1 MRFLPNTE
9 ISDDIQP
16 ADSANQRVTLTAW
29 LARYHLDAPLLLV
42 TLAVCV
48 LGLFV
53 LYSADGEN
61 MHMVYAQGERLA
73 LGLVVMAAVA
83 QVPPEWFKTAGPWLY
98 ALGLLLL
105 AVTLALGDINK
116 GAQRWISLGL
126 FSFQPAEIMKLA
138 MPMTLALYLHHR
150 PIPPRWRH
158 LGVALVV
165 LIIPVFMIAEQPD
178 LGTALLITCG
188 GALVIYLAGL
198 RWRFMLGVLLFTAAL
213 LPLIW
218 LKMHTYQR
226 QRILIFLNPGLDPLG
241 AGYHIT
247 QSKIAIGSGGLF
259 GKGWLN
265 DTQAQ
270 LNFLPE
276 SATDFIFAVY
286 AEEAGLLGALLL
298 IGLYAVMVLRGLW
311 IAVNGRDSFQ
321 RLLAGSLALTFA
333 VYVIVNVGMVMGV
346 LPVVGVPLPLIS
358 YGGTSMVTLL
368 ASLGMLMSIHT
379 HRKMLTT

>member
-1 MRFLPNTE
+1 MRFLPNTQTN
-9 ISDDIQP
+9 DIQA

-29 LARYHLDAPLLLV
+29 LAQFHLDAPLLLF
-42 TLAVCV
+42 TLAICV

-53 LYSADGEN
+53 LYSADGEKLG
-61 MHMVYAQGERLA
+61 MVYAQGERLA
-73 LGLVVMAAVA
+73 LGLAVMAAVA
-83 QVPPEWFKTAGPWLY
+83 QIPPEWFKTAGPWLY
-98 ALGLLLL
+98 ALGLILL
-105 AVTLALGDINK
+105 AVTLLLGDINK
-116 GAQRWISLGL
+116 GAQRWINLGL
-126 FSFQPAEIMKLA
+126 FTFQPAEIMKLA

-158 LGVALVV
+158 LAVALII

-178 LGTALLITCG
+178 LGTALLIACA

-198 RWRFMLGVLLFTAAL
+198 RWRIMLGILLVVAAL
-213 LPLIW
+213 APLVW
-218 LKMHTYQR
+218 LKLHDYQR
-226 QRILIFLNPGLDPLG
+226 QRIMIFLNPSLDPLG

-265 DTQAQ
+265 GTQAQ
-270 LNFLPE
+270 LDFLPE

-298 IGLYAVMVLRGLW
+298 IFLYAGMVLRGLW

-321 RLLAGSLALTFA
+321 RLLAGSLALTFS
-333 VYVIVNVGMVMGV
+333 VYVIVNVGMVIGV
-346 LPVVGVPLPLIS
+346 LPVVGVPLPLVS

-368 ASLGMLMSIHT
+368 ATLGMLMSIHT
-379 HRKMLTT
+379 HRRMLTT

>member
-198 RWRFMLGVLLFTAAL
+198 RWRFMLGMLLFTAAL

>member
-105 AVTLALGDINK
+105 AITLALGDINK

-198 RWRFMLGVLLFTAAL
+198 RWRFMLGMLLFTAAL

>member
-9 ISDDIQP
+9 NSDDIQP
-16 ADSANQRVTLTAW
+16 ADSAYQRVTLTAW
-29 LARYHLDAPLLLV
+29 LARYHLDAPLLLF

-61 MHMVYAQGERLA
+61 MHLVIAQGERLA
-73 LGLVVMAAVA
+73 LGLVIMAAVA

-98 ALGLLLL
+98 ALGLILL

-158 LGVALVV
+158 LGVALILLFV
-165 LIIPVFMIAEQPD
+165 PVIMIAKQPD
-178 LGTALLITCG
+178 LGTALLITCA

-198 RWRFMLGVLLFTAAL
+198 RWRIILGMLLVIAAL

-218 LKMHTYQR
+218 MKMHGYQR
-226 QRILIFLNPGLDPLG
+226 QRILIFLNPSLDPLG

-265 DTQAQ
+265 GTQAQ
-270 LNFLPE
+270 LDFLPE

-298 IGLYAVMVLRGLW
+298 IGLYAAMVLRGLW
-311 IAVNGRDSFQ
+311 IALHGRDSFQ
-321 RLLAGSLALTFA
+321 RLLAGSLALTFS
-333 VYVIVNVGMVMGV
+333 VYVIVNIGMVMGL

>member
-1 MRFLPNTE
+1 MRFLPNTQTN
-9 ISDDIQP
+9 DIQA

-29 LARYHLDAPLLLV
+29 LAQFHLDAPLLLF
-42 TLAVCV
+42 TLAICM

-53 LYSADGEN
+53 LYSADGEKLGL
-61 MHMVYAQGERLA
+61 VYAQGERLV
-73 LGLVVMAAVA
+73 LGLGVMAAVA
-83 QVPPEWFKTAGPWLY
+83 QIPPEWFKTAGPWLY
-98 ALGLLLL
+98 ALGLILL
-105 AVTLALGDINK
+105 AVTLVLGDINK
-116 GAQRWISLGL
+116 GAQRWINLGL
-126 FSFQPAEIMKLA
+126 FTFQPAEIMKLA

-158 LGVALVV
+158 LAVALIILV
-165 LIIPVFMIAEQPD
+165 IPVFMIAEQPD
-178 LGTALLITCG
+178 LGTALLIACA

-198 RWRFMLGVLLFTAAL
+198 RWRIMLGILLVVAAL
-213 LPLIW
+213 APLVW
-218 LKMHTYQR
+218 LKLHDYQR
-226 QRILIFLNPGLDPLG
+226 QRIMIFLNPSLDPLG

-265 DTQAQ
+265 GTQAQ
-270 LNFLPE
+270 LDFLPE

-298 IGLYAVMVLRGLW
+298 IFLYAGMVLRGLW

-321 RLLAGSLALTFA
+321 RLLAGSLALTFS
-333 VYVIVNVGMVMGV
+333 VYVIVNIGMVIGV
-346 LPVVGVPLPLIS
+346 LPVVGVPLPLVS

-368 ASLGMLMSIHT
+368 ATLGMLMSIHT
-379 HRKMLTT
+379 HRRMLTT